1 MSHSKTILDF
11 LGRSEKEVI
20 YAILTGDIEAKK
32 SEKYREGHG
41 AGISLIEDMLQA
53 YHMSGYLI
61 AIIVGVQGS
70 GKSLYA
76 FHTARLFLK
85 ELGLLKGSTLVDQL
99 KYVLN
104 NYTVFLATNRDKKKA
119 IEYFEREGIYD
130 SVRVVEKF
138 PTLEEKIKS
147 ARWYNAWPVLIWD
160 DAGIF
165 GSAYKFFFDKR
176 FTHKLS
182 SIFQVIRRR
191 VKVMLITTPHP
202 DFVLTFIRKTPERRI
217 LVVEPSHDWYSS
229 IRCYRYHLR
238 AGIVDTVELMFIDTF
253 YRRVPDEFYHYYMN
267 ISDVYV
273 DIALSLEEEKEEEKK
288 IVETR
293 EEETILPRFLYD
305 DRYYNVLSNLTS
317 KPYVS
322 AYELSKI
329 TGISIN
335 TLWKHIL
342 PKLSKHGLVKG
353 SRGYG
358 YSITEKGIRA
368 LKIISRR
375 RETAENEVGVEYA

>member
-1 MSHSKTILDF
+1 MKHSKTILDYMG
-11 LGRSEKEVI
+11 LREDELVYGIMSG
-20 YAILTGDIEAKK
+20 AIEARK
-32 SEKYREGHG
+32 SEKYREGYG
-41 AGISLIEDMLQA
+41 AGISLIEDMLEA
-53 YHMSGYLI
+53 YDLKGYLI

-99 KYVLN
+99 KYVLD
-104 NYTVFLATNRDKKKA
+104 NYTVFLATERDKRKA
-119 IEYFEREGIYD
+119 IEYFEREGMYD
-130 SVRVVEKF
+130 SIRVVEKF
-138 PTLEEKIKS
+138 PTLQEKIKS
-147 ARWYNAWPVLIWD
+147 VRWRSAWPVLIWD

-182 SIFQVIRRR
+182 SIFQVVRRR
-191 VKVMLITTPHP
+191 VKVMLVTTPHP
-202 DFVLTFIRKTPERRI
+202 DFVLKFIRKTPERRI
-217 LVVEPSHDWYSS
+217 LVVEPSHGWYSS
-229 IRCYRYHLR
+229 VRCYKYRLR
-238 AGIVDTVELMFIDTF
+238 AGLVDTVELMFIDTF
-253 YRRVPDEFYHYYMN
+253 YRLAPDEFYHYYMD

-288 IVETR
+288 GKK
-293 EEETILPRFLYD
+293 EELSLPDFLFND
-305 DRYYNVLSNLTS
+305 KRYYNVLFNLVS

-322 AYELSKI
+322 SSELSLR
-329 TGISIN
+329 TGISVDTI
-335 TLWKHIL
+335 KRCIM
-342 PKLSKHGLVKG
+342 PKLVEYGLVKG